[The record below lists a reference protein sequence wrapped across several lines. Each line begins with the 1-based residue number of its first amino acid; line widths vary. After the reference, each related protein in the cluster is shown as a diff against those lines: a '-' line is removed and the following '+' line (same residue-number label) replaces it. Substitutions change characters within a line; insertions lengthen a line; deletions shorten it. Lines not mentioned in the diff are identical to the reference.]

1 MKPEPT
7 LPEKIA
13 DIKCPLELD
22 GMQEQIEADSLL
34 TPEIRAC
41 IATRRAELQRK
52 K

>member
-7 LPEKIA
+7 LPEKIEA
-13 DIKCPLELD
+13 IRHLLELD
-22 GMQEQIEADSLL
+22 GAEEQIRESGRMTD
-34 TPEIRAC
+34 EIRAC